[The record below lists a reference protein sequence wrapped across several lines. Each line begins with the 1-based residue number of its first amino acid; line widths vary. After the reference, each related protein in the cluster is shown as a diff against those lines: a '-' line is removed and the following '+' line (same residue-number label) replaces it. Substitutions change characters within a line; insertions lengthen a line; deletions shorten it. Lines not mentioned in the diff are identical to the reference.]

1 MAAFCIVWG
10 VGGVL
15 ALALRCDLA
24 EPWITIGAN
33 CTNLVSF
40 SILSTR
46 WIREPT
52 NIQLLRWQLISAF
65 DVITEFIMLTL
76 IIGLVFNLQM
86 TFEKKFIV
94 VLGFAFRLP

>member
-1 MAAFCIVWG
+1 MHKLGKFINSERDAF
-10 VGGVL
+10 
-15 ALALRCDLA
+15 
-24 EPWITIGAN
+24 
-33 CTNLVSF
+33 
-40 SILSTR
+40 
-46 WIREPT
+46 REPT

-86 TFEKKFIV
+86 TFKKKFIV